1 MPNLAI
7 PRYDVHHI
15 AEACAEDGDVYRGT
29 ATRLLKQQRRLL
41 NFFKA
46 NLPAMSA
53 QTGEVSV
60 YLFSVIV
67 QIFEKY
73 GGTLSKVNGR
83 QINEAAARVQGV
95 VESLLPFDGAFPERV
110 RGLDWRAQ
118 PFVLDEALWA
128 LFERDK
134 KRDGEVDVPDDEA
147 GLIFLMLW
155 VATEALDSAWRAP
168 KGMEQRIADAPE
180 WVPPVDE
187 AEEEAEDEDTES
199 GEE

>member
-7 PRYDVHHI
+7 PRYDVHSI
-15 AEACAEDGDVYRGT
+15 AESCAEDAEVYRGT

-83 QINEAAARVQGV
+83 QIDDAAARVQGSV
-95 VESLLPFDGAFPERV
+95 QALLPFDASFPERV
-110 RGLDWRAQ
+110 RSLEWRAQ
-118 PFVLDEALWA
+118 SAVLDEALWA
-128 LFERDK
+128 LFEREK
-134 KRDGEVDVPDDEA
+134 KKDGEVDVADDQA

-155 VATEALDSAWRAP
+155 VATEALDSAWRQPAN
-168 KGMEQRIADAPE
+168 MEERIAKAPE
-180 WVPPVDE
+180 FVPPVD
-187 AEEEAEDEDTES
+187 DEDDGADEN
-199 GEE
+199 EHEAAE